1 MTSRRLLLLV
11 VSISLWTAYATAQE
25 VDWSGRGRQAIDGAA
40 RLVEGARNRFVGL
53 PGNEAACRH
62 IEQRLEGA
70 GVPWGKLPV
79 ELATFRP
86 GQAWLTVAGR
96 RIRIHTLLHN
106 WTDLGLFDSDRLEGR
121 VVYLGRGTLD
131 EMQGKAIRG
140 NLCLFDFDCGTNYL
154 DAMKLGALGV
164 LLLEPENYWPPQAF
178 QKMQNI
184 PFTVPRYQV
193 TGQENCRFLKQAA
206 SVEGG
211 VPFTAEVTPNRWQ
224 RTELPNYWAMVEGT
238 DPVHRR
244 EMVVLHANIDS
255 MHYCPELPSGGAEAM
270 NLWLLLDLLDRYRR
284 DPPKR
289 SVLFLALNADHY
301 NRAGA
306 TTVAWH
312 LFAPREDIFVVDP
325 ARHSQQRV
333 LRRDL
338 EEVTYLLEQYEALAP
353 QRVSQAVIER
363 VRDTRDKPAGRILPL
378 ADPLIRRVELKLH
391 HIEQQRIRLLR
402 DDKLTDTL
410 KEQFRGRVALYADL
424 VALFNRFGHRTTW
437 DGSDGYRQLSDRQKE
452 LFEQFRRELMDHLG
466 RSRQR
471 LEMQLERLETVARA
485 RKALHLDGDN
495 PDELF
500 SPIVALGLSASY
512 GSRWIGVNLS
522 GTSQKDDFGETSN
535 KYWKQRNRV
544 GGDFISRLQTLAGD
558 NDQLNDAVL
567 RQTGVRF
574 PINIPYGGI
583 YRNMPGA
590 RGMLFFQQG
599 VPAWEILSPFDVRG
613 TVMHQDDR
621 IERLDPE
628 TVGRVMAFQR
638 RMLRRVIDDPQTTRD
653 LRRRRGD
660 RLASRITYRTG
671 GSAEVVTRVQD
682 GSSIGVPK
690 TVLEDGLVVVPLLRV
705 KYTYAVRGGMLS
717 YRLRMSDVRGRAFV
731 YNLPSGS
738 TTYLEVFGHD
748 ENGRIDLATDD
759 GLSSRKYLSRIIPD
773 ETFREFH
780 LLVGA
785 RGRKADLYDL
795 FHPKTYRQ
803 IGSPILEGEAG
814 GLVERYAVM
823 GFFPPSRNAA
833 GQGYACLLVPPWQR
847 VKVLLTGEVSL
858 IGATPE
864 HPMGRG
870 YLVEQLDRRPV
881 PELAA
886 RDAITISGHR
896 IEILNRNAVTN
907 QLMDRLHRRSR
918 QYVYGQVDSTDPVID
933 DLRREHN
940 HLEAF
945 RRTMAGYGT
954 AYAAYPVVNQTVG
967 DMMKA
972 VVFYLAML
980 IPFSFFTM
988 KLVFSFVKVQAQIA
1002 AFAGVF
1008 LGTYLVFH
1016 AIHPAFRVAEHPQ
1029 VVLIAFVMLVLAGFV
1044 AFAMKGK
1051 FDYHMESF
1059 KERFLSGEDVGV
1071 LKLAGTAMLVGV
1083 TNMKRRRLR
1092 TALTCIT
1099 IMLVTFTML
1108 SFTSISQSVDPT
1120 VVRKEASA
1128 PYNGVFYSK
1137 QSWQGL
1143 GGSTI
1148 DTMQHVLGRGFPS
1161 LVRGFRAYKQD
1172 QEGFVI
1178 DPDTGQDIA
1187 LKALLALQPEE
1198 DGWLAPMPMVG
1209 GRFFEDEEAEEV
1221 IVTDVFARDLLGIPE
1236 RDGRFVIP
1244 EGKRLNLNGLELSLV
1259 GVIRSGVGDGAGSGL
1274 HDLKDLRGSSIV
1286 PQVTGQ
1292 MNDPEQIANTVME
1305 GQEVEEGTFRDV
1317 GPQYYVIVPT
1327 GLRVK
1332 LGVPVVSVSVKMP
1345 DSQPVWDRVLE
1356 FVNYCDNKVYFGAV
1370 DQFVVVPGEQ
1380 PVYELPGRYYLG
1392 SGFSTSIGGL
1402 TSLIIPLLVA
1412 CTIIFNTM
1420 LGSVYER
1427 RREIDIF
1434 NAIGLN
1440 PIHIGLFFVAE
1451 ALVYGIIGGVGG
1463 YLIGQLLARGINA
1476 MNLMQDINLNYSSLS
1491 VVYVIVLTIFIV
1503 VASTLYPAWV
1513 AIRTATTSSGRRRL
1527 EPTDDDHL
1535 SVRFPFSFT
1544 REMALAVNVYLKEY
1558 FDKHEDSS
1566 VGSFVASDGRA
1577 DSGADDQGRPWLKLI
1592 YDVALT
1598 PYDLGVTQVVTLET
1612 RYRDEVGAFMVEAR
1626 VERLSGQEN
1635 NWIGTNRPFLD
1646 SVRKYLMHW
1655 RLVPREDQGRYY
1667 ESALTLFGLP
1677 TTSAERTDDPEG
1689 DAAPAT

>member
-1 MTSRRLLLLV
+1 MTRRRLLLLV
-11 VSISLWTAYATAQE
+11 ASMCLWATCATAQQ
-25 VDWSGRGRQAIDGAA
+25 VDWSAQGRQAIDGAA

-53 PGNEAACRH
+53 PGNETVCRR
-62 IEQRLEGA
+62 IEQRLESSGL
-70 GVPWGKLPV
+70 PWGKLPV

-86 GQAWLTVAGR
+86 GEAWLSVAGR

-164 LLLEPENYWPPQAF
+164 LLLEPEDYWPPQAF

-193 TGQENCRFLKQAA
+193 SGHQNSRFLKQAA
-206 SVEGG
+206 SADGG
-211 VPFTAEVTPNRWQ
+211 VPFTAEVVRNRWQ
-224 RTELPNYWAMVEGT
+224 RTLLPNYWAMVEGT
-238 DPVHRR
+238 DPVRRR
-244 EMVVLHANIDS
+244 EMVILHANIDS

-270 NLWLLLDLLDRYRR
+270 NLWLLFDLLERYRK

-306 TTVAWH
+306 GTVAWH
-312 LFAPREDIFVVDP
+312 LLAPRQDIFEVDP
-325 ARHSQQRV
+325 ARHSEQRV
-333 LRRDL
+333 LQRDL
-338 EEVTYLLEQYEALAP
+338 EEVIYLLEQYETLAP
-353 QRVSQAVIER
+353 GRVSQAAIER

-378 ADPLIRRVELKLH
+378 ANPLIRRFELKLH

-402 DDKLTDTL
+402 DDELTDEL
-410 KEQFRGRVALYADL
+410 KEQFRQRITRYSDL

-437 DGSDGYRQLSDRQKE
+437 DGSQGLTQLSDRQKA
-452 LFEQFRRELMDHLG
+452 LFEQFRRDLIRDLERG
-466 RSRQR
+466 RQR
-471 LEMQLERLETVARA
+471 LEMQLDRLETVARA
-485 RKALHLDGDN
+485 RKAQHLDDDN
-495 PDELF
+495 PDEAF

-512 GSRWIGVNLS
+512 GSRWIGVNLAA
-522 GTSQKDDFGETSN
+522 TSQKDEFGEISN
-535 KYWKQRNRV
+535 KFWKQRNRV

-558 NDQLNDAVL
+558 NDRLNDSVL
-567 RQTGVRF
+567 RRTGVRF
-574 PINIPYGGI
+574 PVNIPYGGI

-599 VPAWEILSPFDVRG
+599 VPAWEVLSPFDVRG
-613 TVMHQDDR
+613 SVMHGDDR

-638 RMLRRVIDDPQTTRD
+638 QMLERVIYDAQTTRD

-660 RLASRITYRTG
+660 RLASRISYRTG
-671 GSAEVVTRVQD
+671 GSVEVVTRVQD

-690 TVLEDGLVVVPLLRV
+690 TVLEDGLVVVPLNRV
-705 KYTYAVRGGMLS
+705 NKTFAVRGGMLS
-717 YRLRMSDVRGRAFV
+717 YRLKMSDVRGRAFV

-748 ENGRIDLATDD
+748 DNGRIDLATDN
-759 GLSSRKYLSRIIPD
+759 GLSSRKYVSRIAPD

-780 LLVGA
+780 LLVGV

-795 FHPKTYRQ
+795 FHPKTYQ
-803 IGSPILEGEAG
+803 PIGSPILEGEAG
-814 GLVERYAVM
+814 DLVDRYAVM

-833 GQGYACLLVPPWQR
+833 GQGYACLLAPDWQR
-847 VKVLLTGEVSL
+847 VKVLLTGDVSL

-864 HPMGRG
+864 YPLGRG
-870 YLVEQLDRRPV
+870 YPVDQLDRQPV
-881 PELAA
+881 PVLAA

-896 IEILNRNAVTN
+896 IDILNKNAVTN
-907 QLMDRLHRRSR
+907 QLMDRLYRKSR
-918 QYVYGQVDSTDPVID
+918 EYVYGRAESTDPVID
-933 DLRREHN
+933 QLRREHD

-1008 LGTYLVFH
+1008 LGTYFVFH

-1120 VVRKEASA
+1120 VVRKDASA

-1172 QEGFVI
+1172 QEGFGI
-1178 DPDTGQDIA
+1178 DPATGQDI
-1187 LKALLALQPEE
+1187 
-1198 DGWLAPMPMVG
+1198 
-1209 GRFFEDEEAEEV
+1209 
-1221 IVTDVFARDLLGIPE
+1221 
-1236 RDGRFVIP
+1236 
-1244 EGKRLNLNGLELSLV
+1244 
-1259 GVIRSGVGDGAGSGL
+1259 
-1274 HDLKDLRGSSIV
+1274 
-1286 PQVTGQ
+1286 
-1292 MNDPEQIANTVME
+1292 
-1305 GQEVEEGTFRDV
+1305 
-1317 GPQYYVIVPT
+1317 
-1327 GLRVK
+1327 
-1332 LGVPVVSVSVKMP
+1332 
-1345 DSQPVWDRVLE
+1345 
-1356 FVNYCDNKVYFGAV
+1356 
-1370 DQFVVVPGEQ
+1370 
-1380 PVYELPGRYYLG
+1380 
-1392 SGFSTSIGGL
+1392 
-1402 TSLIIPLLVA
+1402 
-1412 CTIIFNTM
+1412 
-1420 LGSVYER
+1420 
-1427 RREIDIF
+1427 
-1434 NAIGLN
+1434 
-1440 PIHIGLFFVAE
+1440 
-1451 ALVYGIIGGVGG
+1451 
-1463 YLIGQLLARGINA
+1463 
-1476 MNLMQDINLNYSSLS
+1476 
-1491 VVYVIVLTIFIV
+1491 
-1503 VASTLYPAWV
+1503 
-1513 AIRTATTSSGRRRL
+1513 
-1527 EPTDDDHL
+1527 
-1535 SVRFPFSFT
+1535 
-1544 REMALAVNVYLKEY
+1544 
-1558 FDKHEDSS
+1558 
-1566 VGSFVASDGRA
+1566 
-1577 DSGADDQGRPWLKLI
+1577 
-1592 YDVALT
+1592 
-1598 PYDLGVTQVVTLET
+1598 
-1612 RYRDEVGAFMVEAR
+1612 
-1626 VERLSGQEN
+1626 
-1635 NWIGTNRPFLD
+1635 
-1646 SVRKYLMHW
+1646 
-1655 RLVPREDQGRYY
+1655 
-1667 ESALTLFGLP
+1667 
-1677 TTSAERTDDPEG
+1677 
-1689 DAAPAT
+1689 